1 MFKERLKIERKAL
14 GWTQQK
20 LADKINTS
28 RSNVANWENGNNEA
42 SPELLGKLADI
53 FGCSTD
59 YLLGRTD
66 KRTIYQEWDEK
77 YNIDK
82 NELSNMEMITNNLT
96 KEQKEQLG
104 INTFISDENGDAILN
119 NSLLMQGL
127 YEMGL
132 LERDKPIT
140 DKQLQII
147 LEFIKNNKLM
157 IKTLM
162 KEDDDNV

>member
-1 MFKERLKIERKAL
+1 MFKERLKTERKAL

-42 SPELLGKLADI
+42 SPDLLGKLADL

-66 KRTIYQEWDEK
+66 KRTIYDEWDEK
-77 YNIDK
+77 YDINK
-82 NELSNMEMITNNLT
+82 NELNNMETISKNLS
-96 KEQKEQLG
+96 KEEKERLG
-104 INTFISDENGDAILN
+104 LNTYVSDETGDTLLN
-119 NSLLMQGL
+119 NSLLIEGF

-132 LERDKPIT
+132 LERDNPIT
-140 DKQLQII
+140 DKQLQVFLILLEII
-147 LEFIKNNKLM
+147 S
-157 IKTLM
+157 
-162 KEDDDNV
+162 

>member
-1 MFKERLKIERKAL
+1 MFKERLKTERKAL

-42 SPELLGKLADI
+42 SPDLLGKLADL

-59 YLLGRTD
+59 YLLGR
-66 KRTIYQEWDEK
+66 K
-77 YNIDK
+77 YDINK
-82 NELSNMEMITNNLT
+82 NELNNMETISKNLS
-96 KEQKEQLG
+96 KEEKERLG
-104 INTFISDENGDAILN
+104 LNTYVSDETGDTLLN
-119 NSLLMQGL
+119 NSLLIEGF

-132 LERDKPIT
+132 LERDNPIT
-140 DKQLQII
+140 DKQLQVI
-147 LEFIKNNKLM
+147 LDFIRNNKLM

-162 KEDDDNV
+162 KEDDK

>member
-1 MFKERLKIERKAL
+1 MFKERLKTERKAL

-42 SPELLGKLADI
+42 SPDLLGKLADL

-66 KRTIYQEWDEK
+66 KRTIYDEWDEK
-77 YNIDK
+77 YDINK
-82 NELSNMEMITNNLT
+82 NELNNMETISKNLS
-96 KEQKEQLG
+96 KEEKERLG
-104 INTFISDENGDAILN
+104 LNTYVSDETGDTLLN
-119 NSLLMQGL
+119 NSLLIEGF

-132 LERDKPIT
+132 LERDNPIT
-140 DKQLQII
+140 DKQLQVI
-147 LEFIKNNKLM
+147 LDFIRNNKLM

-162 KEDDDNV
+162 KEDDK

>member
-1 MFKERLKIERKAL
+1 MFKERLKTERKAL

-42 SPELLGKLADI
+42 SPDLLGKLADL

-66 KRTIYQEWDEK
+66 KRTIYDEWDEK
-77 YNIDK
+77 YDINK
-82 NELSNMEMITNNLT
+82 NELNNMETISKNLS
-96 KEQKEQLG
+96 KEEKERLG
-104 INTFISDENGDAILN
+104 LNTYVSDETGDILLN
-119 NSLLMQGL
+119 NSLLIEGF

-132 LERDKPIT
+132 LERDNPIT
-140 DKQLQII
+140 DKQLQVI
-147 LEFIKNNKLM
+147 LEFIRNNKLM
-157 IKTLM
+157 IKNII
-162 KEDDDNV
+162 KEHDK

>member
-1 MFKERLKIERKAL
+1 MFKERLKAERKAL
-14 GWTQQK
+14 NWTQQK

-42 SPELLGKLADI
+42 SPELLKKLADL
-53 FGCSTD
+53 FQCSTD

-66 KRTIYQEWDEK
+66 KRTIFEEWDEK

-82 NELSNMEMITNNLT
+82 NELNKMEQITKNLSD
-96 KEQKEQLG
+96 EEKEQLG
-104 INTFISDENGDAILN
+104 INTFVSDENGDVLLN

-127 YEMGL
+127 YDMGL
-132 LERDKPIT
+132 LDKDKPIT

-147 LEFIKNNKLM
+147 LDFIRNNKIM

>member
-1 MFKERLKIERKAL
+1 MFKERLKIERKTL

-42 SPELLGKLADI
+42 SPDLLGKLADL

-66 KRTIYQEWDEK
+66 KRTIYEEWDEK
-77 YNIDK
+77 YDINK
-82 NELSNMEMITNNLT
+82 NTLNNMETITKNLT
-96 KEQKEQLG
+96 KEEKERLG
-104 INTFISDENGDAILN
+104 LNTFISDDNGDVLLN
-119 NSLLMQGL
+119 NALLMEGL
-127 YEMGL
+127 YDMGL
-132 LERDKPIT
+132 LERNEQIS
-140 DKQLQII
+140 DKQLQVI
-147 LEFIKNNKLM
+147 LDFIKNNKLM

-162 KEDDDNV
+162 KEDDK

>member
-1 MFKERLKIERKAL
+1 MFKERLKTERKAL

-42 SPELLGKLADI
+42 SPDLLGKLADL

-66 KRTIYQEWDEK
+66 KRTIYDEWDEK
-77 YNIDK
+77 YDINK
-82 NELSNMEMITNNLT
+82 NELNNMETISKNLS
-96 KEQKEQLG
+96 KEEKERLG
-104 INTFISDENGDAILN
+104 LNTYVNDETGDTLLN
-119 NSLLMQGL
+119 NSLLIEGF

-132 LERDKPIT
+132 LERDNPIT
-140 DKQLQII
+140 DKQLQVI
-147 LEFIKNNKLM
+147 LDFIRNNKLM

-162 KEDDDNV
+162 KEDDK